1 MAQQTTYTVDYIIN
15 VVNANGVKTIA
26 DWQAALNKLGG
37 SIKML
42 DRLNKR
48 ITTLN
53 KAFHN
58 KSWKLTLNTADAER
72 KISSLET
79 RVAALRK
86 SLAGMTGGAG
96 GRGGRGGGIP
106 AAGAAPRQFIKYGGS
121 LYSRGQQMPSNKT
134 LGKGYQWSKSSIP
147 VQAFNTR
154 ELVAYN
160 NLLAQQ
166 AKLQYRLS
174 RAQAAGHSNPQ
185 SKNFSKYS
193 QLQTKLGRVNNSL
206 GQLTTGYVSTY
217 SRSNIPAPFM
227 SGSRGGGFGNG
238 TRYKATPSNLGYKLF
253 GPTPLPNNG
262 GMAIDM
268 LKGMGIA
275 YGIAGIGQAFSRI
288 IQDATGYDNI
298 MQTVEN
304 ILKSHDTQD
313 DFSGR
318 FQKMSDVIRQVG
330 IQTKFK
336 VTEVADA
343 AKFLAMAGLGVDDIR
358 TAITPIANIALVGDT
373 DLGETADLVT
383 NIMTG
388 YGMQSHQMRHAAD
401 VMTNTFTMTNTTLP
415 EIAESYKYAAS
426 LLNAGGVGFEEATAG
441 IGILGDAGIKGSQA
455 GTTLRTIMANIANP
469 TNRQRK
475 KWEELGID
483 RMENG
488 RVRSL
493 TDIFEDLRNA
503 NLYVD
508 DFYQLFHKT
517 AAQGAVS
524 LAMNVDKWNKV
535 IEENF
540 LSDGMAEQLA
550 EAKKNTIQGLWAQLT
565 SSFTDDGVTAFKDV
579 QANIKVILK
588 DITAWLQTDDAREK
602 IKALFNAFME
612 FGELII
618 NASKYF
624 YEFYEHF
631 GIFVKWLI
639 KAQLYI
645 WPFVKAFSVL
655 KTTFLSAMAVGQIVA
670 KIGLI
675 GRAFGCLANTIGGTS
690 ASMLAL
696 KNLMLHGITGGS
708 TPLLPWTSGNVIMP
722 NGAKSGTSLRDFGFN
737 GKQFVHQPKQG
748 ANNFGMSGMKQVV
761 GIGVGGMAGAA
772 LGTYLGSQVG
782 EVGSVGNMLATIGGG
797 IGGMSLGAWLG
808 SLSIAP
814 WIGVAAAIGGVIWYM
829 VDLKKKTT
837 LCISAADELA
847 KKLRFEDGIL
857 TGENVNGT
865 MAYLDLMYNKE
876 HDITQE
882 IEKRLN
888 LRNQEKEQTE
898 GDKPP
903 VPYTNETV
911 TSVMAQNEALYGF
924 FASQDDAWET
934 IKKTL
939 GQTAIPKYNEATA
952 NQHLVSAPL
961 GLRRNGDKLETY
973 LDPNGKNWF
982 YSWAIGNGKY
992 QQLPLHR
999 ALDAAALYKQ
1009 GQANAVTIGNQ
1020 YFADAQRYWRT
1031 GAASDFVNLK
1041 NKWQSEI
1048 GRRIYRPSIWNR
1060 DTELVKT
1067 NSDNQ
1072 NQWTLPYKQGIYDS
1086 TVAAFG
1092 GQSPLWDAV
1101 NTAYNT
1107 KKREDVLKAMSY
1119 LFPGYNDLTK
1129 DLLPTYAYKG
1139 MSGLLQRFSFANGSY
1154 GKKDNKTGQWLPS
1167 LDVAQEAAAQ
1177 IDELLKQFNAS
1188 PQWAKTA
1195 LAPDIQ
1201 QLNFLK
1207 DITSAMIADWNR
1219 NTIVPKNLPSQAT
1232 LNGVAYQYDAAT
1244 KRYMPTSSV
1253 YSNMMPAWTGLTAG
1267 QFFQLY
1273 RKNPTQQSVNAAN
1286 NLTSFIPSLPTDSI
1300 PDQQNMLAF
1309 TPNTAA
1315 YKSPVLASNVNSAAY
1330 RPPVN
1335 VYTDKPVAQGN
1346 QLLATNG
1353 VGTMNVN
1360 INVHGTTSNEILTEV
1375 ENRFPLMLTGCVQSV
1390 FNTGIGTLIS

>member
-53 KAFHN
+53 TSLNN

-72 KISSLET
+72 KITSLET
-79 RVAALRK
+79 RVAALRS
-86 SLAGMTGGAG
+86 SLAGMAG
-96 GRGGRGGGIP
+96 GSGRGSRGGSGIP
-106 AAGAAPRQFIKYGGS
+106 AAGAMPRQFIKYNGA
-121 LYSRGQQMPSNKT
+121 LYSRGLRRPSGKT
-134 LGKGYQWSKSSIP
+134 LGAGYQWSKSTIP
-147 VQAFNTR
+147 LQAFTPK
-154 ELVAYN
+154 ELEAYN
-160 NLLAQQ
+160 RLLEQQ
-166 AKLQYRLS
+166 ARLAKRLRRARANGQAGTAQY
-174 RAQAAGHSNPQ
+174 QHQQ
-185 SKNFSKYS
+185 S
-193 QLQTKLGRVNNSL
+193 QLGRVSNNI
-206 GQLTTGYVSTY
+206 GRMTTGYVSAY

-227 SGSRGGGFGNG
+227 SGSQG
-238 TRYKATPSNLGYKLF
+238 TGARYQAKPSNLGYKLF

-275 YGIAGIGQAFSRI
+275 YGIAGIGQAFSSI
-288 IQDATGYDNI
+288 IQDSTDYDNI

-304 ILKSHDTQD
+304 ILKSHDTKD

-318 FQKMSDVIRQVG
+318 FQKMADVIRQVG

-343 AKFLAMAGLGVDDIR
+343 GKFLAMAGLGVDDIK

-388 YGMQSHQMRHAAD
+388 YGMQSYQMRHAAD

-441 IGILGDAGIKGSQA
+441 IGVLGDAGIKGSQA

-469 TNRQRK
+469 TKRQRE
-475 KWEELGID
+475 KWKELNIELT
-483 RMENG
+483 ENG
-488 RVRSL
+488 RIRSL

-508 DFYQLFHKT
+508 DFYRLFHKT

-524 LAMNVDKWNKV
+524 LAMNVDKWNQV

-540 LSDGMAEQLA
+540 LSDGIAEQLA
-550 EAKKNTIQGLWAQLT
+550 DAKKNTVQGLWAQLT
-565 SSFTDDGVTAFKDV
+565 SSFTDDGVAAFKGV
-579 QANIKVILK
+579 QENIKVILK

-618 NASKYF
+618 KASKYF
-624 YEFYEHF
+624 YKFYEHF
-631 GIFVKWLI
+631 GVFIKLLI

-655 KTTFLSAMAVGQIVA
+655 KATFLSAMAVGQIVT

-675 GRAFGCLANTIGGTS
+675 GRAFGGLANTIGGAS
-690 ASMLAL
+690 ASMLVL
-696 KNLMLHGITGGS
+696 KNLMLHGITGG
-708 TPLLPWTSGNVIMP
+708 TAPLLPWTSGNVVMP
-722 NGAKSGTSLRDFGFN
+722 NGSKTGTSLRDFGFR
-737 GKQFVHQPKQG
+737 GKQFARQPKQG
-748 ANNFGMSGMKQVV
+748 GNNLGMSGMRQAV

-772 LGTYLGSQVG
+772 LGTHLGSQIG

-814 WIGVAAAIGGVIWYM
+814 WIGVAAAIGGVVWYM
-829 VDLKKKTT
+829 ADLKNKTT
-837 LCISAADELA
+837 QCVSAAEELA

-857 TGENVNGT
+857 VGENVNGA

-882 IEKRLN
+882 IEKRLQ
-888 LRNQEKEQTE
+888 LRSQEREQTE
-898 GDKPP
+898 GNKPP
-903 VPYTNETV
+903 VPYTNEIV
-911 TSVMAQNEALYGF
+911 TSVMAQNESLYGL
-924 FASQDDAWET
+924 FADAEDVWST
-934 IKKTL
+934 TKTML
-939 GQTAIPKYNEATA
+939 GQTTIPKYNEATA
-952 NQHLVSAPL
+952 NQHLVTAPL
-961 GLRRNGDKLETY
+961 SLRRTGKDTFESY
-973 LDPNGKNWF
+973 LDPNSKNWF
-982 YSWAIGNGKY
+982 YSWAIGNGQY

-1009 GQANAVTIGNQ
+1009 GQANAITLGNQ

-1031 GAASDFVNLK
+1031 GTASDFVNLK

-1048 GRRIYRPSIWNR
+1048 GRRVYYPSTWDR

-1067 NSDNQ
+1067 NSDNL
-1072 NQWTLPYKQGIYDS
+1072 NQKTLPYKQGLYDS

-1092 GQSPLWDAV
+1092 GQSPLWEAV
-1101 NTAYNT
+1101 NAAYST
-1107 KKREDVLKAMSY
+1107 KNREDVLKAMSY
-1119 LFPGYNDLTK
+1119 LFPGHNDLTK
-1129 DLLPTYAYKG
+1129 DLLPTYAIKG

-1154 GKKDNKTGQWLPS
+1154 GKKDNETGQWLPS
-1167 LDVAQEAAAQ
+1167 IDVAQEAATQ

-1188 PQWAKTA
+1188 PQWVKTA
-1195 LAPDIQ
+1195 LASDIQ

-1207 DITSAMIADWNR
+1207 DITSAMIADWDGNA
-1219 NTIVPKNLPSQAT
+1219 IVPKNLPLQAT
-1232 LNGVAYQYDAAT
+1232 LNGVAYRYDAAT
-1244 KRYMPTSSV
+1244 KRYMPTSSD
-1253 YSNMMPAWTGLTAG
+1253 YSNMMPAWAGLTAG
-1267 QFFQLY
+1267 QFFKLY
-1273 RKNPTQQSVNAAN
+1273 SKNPTQQSAN
-1286 NLTSFIPSLPTDSI
+1286 PIDDLTSFIPSLPNDSI
-1300 PDQQNMLAF
+1300 YDQQDILAF
-1309 TPNTAA
+1309 TPNAA
-1315 YKSPVLASNVNSAAY
+1315 YKPSFLAPNVNSAAY

-1335 VYTDKPVAQGN
+1335 VYTDKPVVQGG
-1346 QLLATNG
+1346 QLFATNG
-1353 VGTMNVN
+1353 VGTLNTN
-1360 INVHGTTSNEILTEV
+1360 IYLQGTTSNEILAELEAHVPTIIT
-1375 ENRFPLMLTGCVQSV
+1375 NCVQSA
-1390 FNTGIGTLIS
+1390 FNVVT